1 MLITISLIST
11 NQLYHNLTS
20 INLVNLIQIQKE
32 EREFMDKQSD
42 VLIKHQNL
50 AIRNRSH
57 KQETNIGKREAK
69 EARDFK
75 GGSLLAVGVT
85 DKPEKKR
92 EKKGGGKT
100 TTTTTE
106 RKKKTIKKRF
116 FYNWQPFPSCFCKLA
131 RPMHGSIFSKEAHT
145 LKKNMFLPRMTSI
158 HQQHP
163 PPRKYLTSPDFSR

>member
-1 MLITISLIST
+1 
-11 NQLYHNLTS
+11 
-20 INLVNLIQIQKE
+20 
-32 EREFMDKQSD
+32 MDKQSD

-92 EKKGGGKT
+92 EKKEGGKTTT